1 MPVLSLHNN
10 TYATLPS
17 GSASYTLGL
26 SGAPGGASSYTYPS
40 AGISGIGASASVG
53 NALGNILGG
62 GTSLGGGGVG
72 TGNYASILGTVGG
85 LSGLGTTNP
94 LSSNLAQLGTGF
106 NAGTSYSTYT
116 NPLLS
121 GGVGS
126 INMKMKA
133 YDDLDLLGRSF
144 GTRTGTT
151 PNSPI
156 PPANWGLDS
165 YSAALD
171 GVNPTFMHTHSRHG
185 LDLDGENR
193 YINSE
198 FRTQT
203 RLYNIYKS
211 PQQP

>member
-26 SGAPGGASSYTYPS
+26 SGAPGGTSSYTYPS
-40 AGISGIGASASVG
+40 AGLGGIGASASVG
-53 NALGNILGG
+53 NALGNMLT
-62 GTSLGGGGVG
+62 GTSLGGVG
-72 TGNYASILGTVGG
+72 SGNYSSILGTVGG

-94 LSSNLAQLGTGF
+94 LSSNMAQFSSNYNTG
-106 NAGTSYSTYT
+106 NSYSTYT

-121 GGVGS
+121 GGIGS
-126 INMKMKA
+126 TNMKIKA
-133 YDDLDLLGRSF
+133 YDDLDLLGRSY

-156 PPANWGLDS
+156 PPGNWGLDS
-165 YSAALD
+165 YAAGLD

-185 LDLDGENR
+185 LDLDGEFF
-193 YINSE
+193 I
-198 FRTQT
+198 
-203 RLYNIYKS
+203 LH
-211 PQQP
+211 

>member
-26 SGAPGGASSYTYPS
+26 SGAPGGTSSFTYPS
-40 AGISGIGASASVG
+40 AGLSGIGTSASVG
-53 NALGNILGG
+53 NALGNMLS
-62 GTSLGGGGVG
+62 GTALGGGVG
-72 TGNYASILGTVGG
+72 TGNYSSIFGTVGG

-94 LSSNLAQLGTGF
+94 LSSNLSAGYNT
-106 NAGTSYSTYT
+106 GTSYSTYT

-121 GGVGS
+121 GGVSS

-133 YDDLDLLGRSF
+133 YDDLDLLGRSY

-165 YSAALD
+165 YSAGLD

-185 LDLDGENR
+185 LELDGE
-193 YINSE
+193 YIIHRNTNNS
-198 FRTQT
+198 
-203 RLYNIYKS
+203 
-211 PQQP
+211 